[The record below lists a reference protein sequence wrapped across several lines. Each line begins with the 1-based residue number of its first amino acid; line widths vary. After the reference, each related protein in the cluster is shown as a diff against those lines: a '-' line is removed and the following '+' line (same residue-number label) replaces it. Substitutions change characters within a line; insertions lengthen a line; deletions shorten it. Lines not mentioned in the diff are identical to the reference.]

1 MTNKNKSHLIAP
13 GFALTFVLITA
24 LYFLW
29 ALPSTLN
36 DVLIKQFMKS
46 LEIPLAQTGFILF
59 AYKIGYFCTALPAGM
74 YMQKKSYKSGI
85 LLGLTLFV
93 LGCFLFYPA
102 ALSRT
107 YVSFLCAIFIIGGGL
122 SFVEIGAHSYI
133 VNLGDPSTSERRL
146 NFACAFNPLGN
157 ILGVSAGTFFIL
169 SGNEPGTAEIAA
181 MKESGVYDSFLKEEV
196 MRVFPPYLI
205 IGLLVLII
213 AILIW
218 RAKFPK
224 IAAESESGKK
234 EKGSFRELMKRRHW
248 YGAFISQ
255 FFYLGAQLGTWGY
268 LITYV
273 QQNSDLGEKAAGGFL
288 IANMIIFTV
297 GRFFAT
303 WLMKY
308 VKPTRLMGIYAVIN
322 TVLVSISILCSGWAN
337 TRFGIELNT
346 WTLPV
351 PFMDVSVPFGVYTL
365 ISTSFFMSLMYP
377 TNFASGI
384 KGLGKNAKLG
394 ASILV
399 MSMIGG
405 ALLSLLMGRM
415 ADTGWANGQIA
426 AAMLIP
432 AVSYCVIGW
441 YAFRGAVTKN

>member
-1 MTNKNKSHLIAP
+1 
-13 GFALTFVLITA
+13 V
-24 LYFLW
+24 
-29 ALPSTLN
+29 
-36 DVLIKQFMKS
+36 
-46 LEIPLAQTGFILF
+46 
-59 AYKIGYFCTALPAGM
+59 
-74 YMQKKSYKSGI
+74 
-85 LLGLTLFV
+85 
-93 LGCFLFYPA
+93 
-102 ALSRT
+102 
-107 YVSFLCAIFIIGGGL
+107 
-122 SFVEIGAHSYI
+122 
-133 VNLGDPSTSERRL
+133 
-146 NFACAFNPLGN
+146 
-157 ILGVSAGTFFIL
+157 
-169 SGNEPGTAEIAA
+169 
-181 MKESGVYDSFLKEEV
+181 
-196 MRVFPPYLI
+196 
-205 IGLLVLII
+205 

-218 RAKFPK
+218 RTKFPK
-224 IAAESESGKK
+224 IASESASAKK
-234 EKGSFRELMKRRHW
+234 EKGSFRELIKRKHW

-337 TRFGIELNT
+337 TRFGIELNA

-426 AAMLIP
+426 AAMIIP

-441 YAFRGAVTKN
+441 YAFSGAVTKNL